1 MDSSTLASKEVL
13 EDSDISTIQEPQS
26 VVISRLES
34 RHSQALH
41 AKDNEAQAETSS
53 DGVEPERQVR
63 GIRWI
68 LILVAIYIT
77 CFLYG
82 LDTTISAD
90 VQGPIVEA
98 FGHVE
103 QLAWV
108 GAGFP
113 MGSAAVILPIGNM
126 FSTLNMKWL
135 FIASITI
142 FEVGSAVCGA
152 APNMSAL
159 IVGRVIAGIGGS
171 GIYLG
176 SLNII
181 SALTTA
187 KERGTFI
194 TLIGFNWGLGAV
206 LGPVVGGA
214 FSVSGATWRWAFY
227 INLVIG
233 GALAPI
239 FLFAI
244 PSISPVK
251 GVPIMERIKKLDH
264 LGYLLSAGIWVSF
277 TMAFIMAGGQWPWND
292 GRSIAM
298 VVVFGVLVAAFAL
311 QQYFSFLTTTDTRAF
326 PVHLLRSR
334 SQLLL
339 YVATSANI
347 TALWVVVFFIPIY
360 FQFVHNDTAIMAAVR
375 LLPCVII
382 AISFNLIAGHL
393 LSRVRYYMP
402 IYVVSGVLT
411 TLGGALLM
419 AYLEPNTPK
428 NYIYGFTV
436 IIAVGT
442 GLTLQVGYAIAGFKT
457 KPEWIGDAIALQNF
471 SQVGGEVI
479 ALVLAGQIFQSTAVR
494 NLSAVL
500 AGKGFSSV
508 EIQSAVAGAQSTLFE
523 GLTGEL
529 RDSAI
534 LAITEAIQ
542 KSFILIIVAGVALL
556 LSGAAMKVEPLFGA
570 VTPAH

>member
-1 MDSSTLASKEVL
+1 MDSPDPTLN
-13 EDSDISTIQEPQS
+13 EPQNLA
-26 VVISRLES
+26 ISRLES
-34 RHSQALH
+34 RRSQALQE
-41 AKDNEAQAETSS
+41 KDGNLTENQKTGAD
-53 DGVEPERQVR
+53 DGQERQIR
-63 GIRWI
+63 GLRWI
-68 LILVAIYIT
+68 LVLFALYLS

-113 MGSAAVILPIGNM
+113 MGSVAVILPVGNM
-126 FSTLNMKWL
+126 FTSFNMKWL
-135 FIASITI
+135 FIASVTL

-152 APNMSAL
+152 APNMAAL
-159 IVGRVIAGIGGS
+159 IVGRVIAGMGGS

-176 SLNII
+176 CLNIV

-194 TLIGFNWGLGAV
+194 TCIGFFWGLGAV
-206 LGPVVGGA
+206 LGPVIGGA

-233 GALAPI
+233 GAIAPI
-239 FLFAI
+239 FVFAI
-244 PSISPVK
+244 PGISPVK
-251 GVPIMERIKKLDH
+251 GVTIKERVRKLDF

-277 TMAFIMAGGQWPWND
+277 TLVFIMAGGQWHWND
-292 GRSIAM
+292 GRTIATI
-298 VVVFGVLVAAFAL
+298 VVFGVLIGAFAL
-311 QQYFSFLTTTDTRAF
+311 QQYFTVLTTPETRAF
-326 PVHLLRSR
+326 PAHLLTSR

-347 TALWVVVFFIPIY
+347 TVLWVVVFFIPIY
-360 FQFVHNDTAIMAAVR
+360 FQFVHDDSAIMAAVR

-382 AISFNLIAGHL
+382 AITLNLLTGYL

-402 IYVVSGVLT
+402 IYVVSGVLC

-419 AYLEPNTPK
+419 AFIKPTTPEGH
-428 NYIYGFTV
+428 IYAFTIV
-436 IIAVGT
+436 IALGA

-457 KPEWIGDAIALQNF
+457 RPEWIGDAIALQNF

-479 ALVLAGQIFQSTAVR
+479 ALVLSGQIFQSKAVQ

-500 AGKGFSSV
+500 AGQGFSSAD
-508 EIQSAVAGAQSTLFE
+508 IHAAVAGAQSTVLKE
-523 GLTGEL
+523 LSGEL
-529 RDSAI
+529 RDQAI
-534 LAITEAIQ
+534 AAITQAIQ
-542 KSFILIIVAGVALL
+542 KSFILVIVAGAVLL
-556 LSGAAMKVEPLFGA
+556 VSGLGMRIEPLFGKISA
-570 VTPAH
+570 VH

>member
-1 MDSSTLASKEVL
+1 MDASATSKEV
-13 EDSDISTIQEPQS
+13 I
-26 VVISRLES
+26 RLES
-34 RHSQALH
+34 RRSQNQH
-41 AKDNEAQAETSS
+41 KDNKLQNEK
-53 DGVEPERQVR
+53 DPDVEQERQVR
-63 GIRWI
+63 GVRWI
-68 LILVAIYIT
+68 LILIALYIS

-113 MGSAAVILPIGNM
+113 MGSAAVILPVGNM
-126 FSTLNMKWL
+126 FTSFNMKWL
-135 FIASITI
+135 FVASIAL
-142 FEVGSAVCGA
+142 FEIGSAVCGA
-152 APNMSAL
+152 APSMSAL
-159 IVGRVIAGIGGS
+159 IIGRVLAGAGGS

-176 SLNII
+176 CLNIV

-194 TLIGFNWGLGAV
+194 TLIGFFWGLGAV
-206 LGPVVGGA
+206 LGPVIGGA

-233 GALAPI
+233 GAMAPA

-251 GVPIMERIKKLDH
+251 GVSLMRRIKKLDF
-264 LGYLLSAGIWVSF
+264 LGYVMSAGIWVSF
-277 TMAFIMAGGQWPWND
+277 TIAFIMAGGQWQWND
-292 GRSIAM
+292 RRTIA
-298 VVVFGVLVAAFAL
+298 VIVVFGVLSIAFTV
-311 QQYFSFLTTTDTRAF
+311 QQYFALLTTIETRAF
-326 PVHLLRSR
+326 PVHLLTSR

-339 YVATSANI
+339 YIATSANI

-360 FQFVHNDTAIMAAVR
+360 FQFVHNDSAIMAAVR

-382 AISFNLIAGHL
+382 AITFNLLTGHL

-402 IYVVSGVLT
+402 IYVISGAIT

-419 AYLEPNTPK
+419 AYLTPHTPEAH
-428 NYIYGFTV
+428 IYGFT
-436 IIAVGT
+436 ILIAIGT

-457 KPEWIGDAIALQNF
+457 RPEWIGDAIALQNF

-500 AGKGFSSV
+500 AGKGFSSAD
-508 EIQSAVAGAQSTLFE
+508 IHSAVAGAQSTLFE
-523 GLTGEL
+523 DLSGDL
-529 RDSAI
+529 RESAI
-534 LAITEAIQ
+534 VAITQAIQ
-542 KSFILIIVAGVALL
+542 KSFILVIVAGAVLL
-556 LSGAAMKVEPLFGA
+556 VSGAAMKVEPLFGTVA
-570 VTPAH
+570 VAH

>member
-1 MDSSTLASKEVL
+1 MNPSAAAPKEALADSEA
-13 EDSDISTIQEPQS
+13 STIHEPHG
-26 VVISRLES
+26 VVTSRLGS
-34 RHSQALH
+34 HHSQIRPG
-41 AKDNEAQAETSS
+41 
-53 DGVEPERQVR
+53 DGVSQGEKGPNSDQERQIR
-63 GIRWI
+63 GVRWI
-68 LILVAIYIT
+68 LILLALYMS

-98 FGHVE
+98 FGHVD

-113 MGSAAVILPIGNM
+113 MGSAAIILPVGNM
-126 FSTLNMKWL
+126 FTSFNMKWL
-135 FIASITI
+135 FVASVTL
-142 FEVGSAVCGA
+142 FEIGSAVCGA
-152 APNMSAL
+152 APNMTAL
-159 IVGRVIAGIGGS
+159 IVGRVLAGSGGS

-176 SLNII
+176 SLNIV

-187 KERGTFI
+187 KERGSFI
-194 TLIGFNWGLGAV
+194 TLMGFFWGLGAV

-233 GALAPI
+233 GAMAPI

-251 GVPIMERIKKLDH
+251 GVGIVERVKKLDL
-264 LGYLLSAGIWVSF
+264 LGYVLSAGIWVSF

-292 GRSIAM
+292 GRTIA
-298 VVVFGVLVAAFAL
+298 VIVVFGVLVLAFVL
-311 QQYFSFLTTTDTRAF
+311 QQYYALLSTTETRAF

-360 FQFVHNDTAIMAAVR
+360 FQFVHNDSAIMAAVR
-375 LLPCVII
+375 LLPCIII
-382 AISFNLIAGHL
+382 AITFNLLAGHL

-411 TLGGALLM
+411 TLGGTLLM
-419 AYLEPNTPK
+419 AYLDPQTPQS
-428 NYIYGFTV
+428 YIYGFTIV
-436 IIAVGT
+436 IAVGT
-442 GLTLQVGYAIAGFKT
+442 GLTLQIGYAIAGFKT
-457 KPEWIGDAIALQNF
+457 RPEWIGNAIALQNF

-479 ALVLAGQIFQSTAVR
+479 ALVLAGQIFQSKAVQ

-500 AGKGFSSV
+500 ADRGFSAAD
-508 EIQSAVAGAQSTLFE
+508 IHSAVAGAQSMLFK
-523 GLTGEL
+523 EL
-529 RDSAI
+529 SGDLREQAV
-534 LAITEAIQ
+534 LAITQAIQ
-542 KSFILIIVAGVALL
+542 KSFVLVAVAGAALL
-556 LSGAAMKVEPLFGA
+556 VSGAAMRVEPLFS
-570 VTPAH
+570 VVIPAH